1 MLAAGPTAFALTGM
15 LLQIPA
21 HPAAG
26 WCAAT
31 AVWMVLWWISE
42 AVPLAAT
49 SLLPL
54 VLFPFLGIMGGK
66 ETASAYV
73 NPVIFLFIGG
83 FLVAIA
89 MQRWNLHRR
98 IALFLLLRSA
108 GSPRRMLLGF
118 MAATAL
124 LSMWISNTATTMMMV
139 PIALAV
145 LTSLKSGPDERNG
158 RHLAVAMLLG
168 IAYAASIGG
177 IATLVGTP
185 PNLSLARIL
194 SISFP
199 DAPELA
205 FNQWMVLALPISL
218 AFFIVAFLLL
228 SHRYLAASH
237 APIDIGAIRDE
248 MHHLGPIGGPE
259 VRVAAVFVLLALL
272 WLFRADLHFGSHVLH
287 GWAHL
292 MPEPTFINDGVV
304 AIFMALWLFLLPGD
318 AKHGRLLDSQAFRDI
333 PWDIVLLFGGGFA
346 LATGIRDSGLALW
359 IAEQSSGLATL
370 PPVVIVS
377 LLCLGITFMTEL
389 TSNTATAET
398 MLPIVAAVA
407 VALGIHPLLL
417 MIPATISCS
426 LAFMLPVATPPNAIV
441 FGSGRLHVRD
451 MVRTGLVLNLVGVL
465 LVTLG
470 VITLGPLAFDTDF
483 WHLPP
488 WARLN

>member
-1 MLAAGPTAFALTGM
+1 MLVAGPTLFALTGM
-15 LLQIPA
+15 LLQIPT
-21 HPAAG
+21 HPLAG

-31 AVWMVLWWISE
+31 AIWMVLWWISE
-42 AVPLAAT
+42 VVPLATT

-54 VLFPFLGIMGGK
+54 VLFPILGIMSGK
-66 ETASAYV
+66 ETASAYI

-108 GSPRRMLLGF
+108 GSPQRMLLGF
-118 MAATAL
+118 MSATAL

-145 LTSLKSGPDERNG
+145 LKSIRSDLDKREGQM
-158 RHLAVAMLLG
+158 LAVAMLLG

-194 SISFP
+194 TISFP

-205 FNQWMVLALPISL
+205 FNQWMVLALPIAL
-218 AFFIVAFLLL
+218 ALFVVAFLLL
-228 SHRYLAASH
+228 SHRYLASTQ
-237 APIDIGAIRDE
+237 APIDIAAIQHE
-248 MHHLGPIGGPE
+248 MRHLGSMRGPE
-259 VRVAAVFVLLALL
+259 VRVAVVFILLALL

-292 MPEPTFINDGVV
+292 MPEPAFINDGVV
-304 AIFMALWLFLLPGD
+304 AIFMALWLFLLPGE
-318 AKHGRLLDSQAFRDI
+318 AERKRLLDGSAFRDI

-359 IAEQSSGLATL
+359 IAEQSSDLAAL
-370 PPVVIVS
+370 PPIIIVS
-377 LLCLGITFMTEL
+377 LLCLGVTFMTEL

-398 MLPIVAAVA
+398 LLPIVAAVS

-441 FGSGRLHVRD
+441 FGSGQLRVRD
-451 MVRTGLVLNLVGVL
+451 MARTGLLLNLAGVL
-465 LVTLG
+465 LVTIG
-470 VITLGPLAFDTDF
+470 VVMLGPWAFDTDF
-483 WHLPP
+483 WQLPSWAHL
-488 WARLN
+488 N